1 MPTVKILLYP
11 VNAWLLDM
19 SLLSKSHTEYL
30 LLYYDNGGQNV
41 IMDLSVSILIWSLIL
56 KTLIVDSELI
66 FSIQLQYTP
75 VEYFIIYGNITD
87 ISIYNNY
94 KVFYNI

>member
-1 MPTVKILLYP
+1 MGAKMLLWIY
-11 VNAWLLDM
+11 
-19 SLLSKSHTEYL
+19 
-30 LLYYDNGGQNV
+30 Q
-41 IMDLSVSILIWSLIL
+41 SVYSYGSLIL

>member
-1 MPTVKILLYP
+1 MLLWIY
-11 VNAWLLDM
+11 
-19 SLLSKSHTEYL
+19 KSVYS
-30 LLYYDNGGQNV
+30 YG
-41 IMDLSVSILIWSLIL
+41 SLIL

-94 KVFYNI
+94 KVFYNILILYKKYIL

>member
-1 MPTVKILLYP
+1 MLLWTY
-11 VNAWLLDM
+11 
-19 SLLSKSHTEYL
+19 
-30 LLYYDNGGQNV
+30 Q
-41 IMDLSVSILIWSLIL
+41 SVYSYGSLIL
-56 KTLIVDSELI
+56 NTLIVDSELI

-75 VEYFIIYGNITD
+75 VEYFIIYGTITD

>member
-1 MPTVKILLYP
+1 MEAKMLLWIY
-11 VNAWLLDM
+11 
-19 SLLSKSHTEYL
+19 
-30 LLYYDNGGQNV
+30 Q
-41 IMDLSVSILIWSLIL
+41 SVYSYGSLIL

-87 ISIYNNY
+87 FSIYNNY

>member
-1 MPTVKILLYP
+1 MLLWIY
-11 VNAWLLDM
+11 
-19 SLLSKSHTEYL
+19 
-30 LLYYDNGGQNV
+30 Q
-41 IMDLSVSILIWSLIL
+41 SVYSYGSLIL

>member
-1 MPTVKILLYP
+1 MLLWIY
-11 VNAWLLDM
+11 
-19 SLLSKSHTEYL
+19 
-30 LLYYDNGGQNV
+30 Q
-41 IMDLSVSILIWSLIL
+41 SVYSYGSLIL

-87 ISIYNNY
+87 ISIYKNY

>member
-1 MPTVKILLYP
+1 MIMEAKMLLWIY
-11 VNAWLLDM
+11 
-19 SLLSKSHTEYL
+19 
-30 LLYYDNGGQNV
+30 Q
-41 IMDLSVSILIWSLIL
+41 SVYSYGSLIL